1 MASLSLCT
9 PWTGGMWVCPGHQE
23 QCCDQVSRWLVGGG
37 LCIGLPLRGVYIQ
50 AIIYSMSQPY
60 KLRGHVLGLGP

>member
-1 MASLSLCT
+1 MWLHLHSST
-9 PWTGGMWVCPGHQE
+9 PWTGGTWVCPGHQE

-50 AIIYSMSQPY
+50 AIIVCPSLTS
-60 KLRGHVLGLGP
+60 